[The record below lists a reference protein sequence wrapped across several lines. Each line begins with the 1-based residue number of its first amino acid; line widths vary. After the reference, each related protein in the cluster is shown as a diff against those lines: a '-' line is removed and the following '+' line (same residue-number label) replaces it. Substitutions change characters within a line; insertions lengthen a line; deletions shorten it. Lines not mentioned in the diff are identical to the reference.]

1 MEEHRSPKPAVG
13 GSNPSRPAKIFGEI
27 MINKI
32 KDFFIGVQF
41 EMKKVSWP
49 TFEEL
54 KSSTAVVIVFAIM
67 LAIFLFIV
75 DLILNK
81 SVNFII

>member
-1 MEEHRSPKPAVG
+1 MEEHRSPKPVVG
-13 GSNPSRPAKIFGEI
+13 GSNPSRPAKIFEEI

-32 KDFFIGVQF
+32 KDFLTGVKF

-54 KSSTAVVIVFAIM
+54 KSSTAVVIVFSIIVT
-67 LAIFLFIV
+67 IFLFV
-75 DLILNK
+75 ADLIISKTIN
-81 SVNFII
+81 SII

>member
-1 MEEHRSPKPAVG
+1 
-13 GSNPSRPAKIFGEI
+13 

-32 KDFFIGVQF
+32 KDFLTGVKF

-54 KSSTAVVIVFAIM
+54 KNSTAVVIVFSIM
-67 LAIFLFIV
+67 VAIFLFVV
-75 DLILNK
+75 DLVLNK
-81 SVNFII
+81 AVNFII

>member
-1 MEEHRSPKPAVG
+1 MEEHRSPKPVVG
-13 GSNPSRPAKIFGEI
+13 GSNPSRPAKIFEEI

-32 KDFFIGVQF
+32 KDFLTGVKF

-54 KSSTAVVIVFAIM
+54 KSSTAVVIVFSIIV
-67 LAIFLFIV
+67 AIFLFVADI
-75 DLILNK
+75 IINK
-81 SVNFII
+81 TVNSII

>member
-1 MEEHRSPKPAVG
+1 LEEHRSPKPVVG
-13 GSNPSRPAKIFGEI
+13 GSNPSRPAKIFEEI

-32 KDFFIGVQF
+32 KDFLTGVKL

-54 KSSTAVVIVFAIM
+54 KNSTAVVIVFSIIVS
-67 LAIFLFIV
+67 IFLFVV
-75 DLILNK
+75 DLVLTK
-81 SVNFII
+81 TVNFII

>member
-1 MEEHRSPKPAVG
+1 MEEHRSPKPVVG
-13 GSNPSRPAKIFGEI
+13 GSNPSRPAKIFEEI

-32 KDFFIGVQF
+32 KDFLTGVKF

-54 KSSTAVVIVFAIM
+54 KSSTAVVIVFSIIV
-67 LAIFLFIV
+67 AIFLFVADIIISKTV
-75 DLILNK
+75 NLI
-81 SVNFII
+81 I

>member
-1 MEEHRSPKPAVG
+1 
-13 GSNPSRPAKIFGEI
+13 

-32 KDFFIGVQF
+32 KDFFTGVKV

-67 LAIFLFIV
+67 IAVFLFVV
-75 DLILNK
+75 DLFLAK
-81 SVNFII
+81 TVNFII

>member
-1 MEEHRSPKPAVG
+1 LDEHRSPKPAVG
-13 GSNPSRPAKIFGEI
+13 GSNPSRPAKIFEEI

-32 KDFFIGVQF
+32 KDFLTGVKF

-54 KSSTAVVIVFAIM
+54 KNSTAVVIVFSIM
-67 LAIFLFIV
+67 VAIFLFVV
-75 DLILNK
+75 DLVLNK
-81 SVNFII
+81 AVNFII

>member
-1 MEEHRSPKPAVG
+1 
-13 GSNPSRPAKIFGEI
+13 

-32 KDFFIGVQF
+32 KDFLTGVKF

-54 KSSTAVVIVFAIM
+54 KSSTAVVIVFSIIV
-67 LAIFLFIV
+67 AIFLFVADIIINKTV
-75 DLILNK
+75 NLI
-81 SVNFII
+81 I

>member
-1 MEEHRSPKPAVG
+1 
-13 GSNPSRPAKIFGEI
+13 

-32 KDFFIGVQF
+32 KDFFTGVKF

-54 KSSTAVVIVFAIM
+54 KGSTAVVIVFAIM
-67 LAIFLFIV
+67 LAVFLFVI
-75 DLILNK
+75 DLFLAKTI
-81 SVNFII
+81 NFIM

>member
-1 MEEHRSPKPAVG
+1 
-13 GSNPSRPAKIFGEI
+13 

-32 KDFFIGVQF
+32 KDFFTGVKF

-54 KSSTAVVIVFAIM
+54 KSSTAVVIVFSIIV
-67 LAIFLFIV
+67 AIFLFVADIIISKTV
-75 DLILNK
+75 NLI
-81 SVNFII
+81 I

>member
-1 MEEHRSPKPAVG
+1 MEEHRSPKPVVG
-13 GSNPSRPAKIFGEI
+13 GSNPSRPAKIFEEI

-32 KDFFIGVQF
+32 KDFLTGVKF

-54 KSSTAVVIVFAIM
+54 KSSTAVVIVFSIIV
-67 LAIFLFIV
+67 AIFLFVADIIINKTV
-75 DLILNK
+75 NLI
-81 SVNFII
+81 I